1 MHQRGITSWWV
12 RVRPHTQTQLSLL
25 PTLSSPPHTHHH
37 GERCKM
43 RRSPNTPC
51 TVCRRVCV
59 SVFSVASHNR
69 GSQSWGRPLPPTT
82 PAWTSDYGPRTLTAI
97 APFAF
102 LSTNVP
108 PTNMV
113 VQSIPVSTC
122 RFLVVTKQT
131 DGAIFVGGCEAH
143 GGSA

>member
-1 MHQRGITSWWV
+1 M
-12 RVRPHTQTQLSLL
+12 LLL
-25 PTLSSPPHTHHH
+25 PSLRQLGPQPTGH
-37 GERCKM
+37 GR
-43 RRSPNTPC
+43 
-51 TVCRRVCV
+51 
-59 SVFSVASHNR
+59 AS
-69 GSQSWGRPLPPTT
+69 TT
-82 PAWTSDYGPRTLTAI
+82 DSDVTAI

-108 PTNMV
+108 PTNIV

-122 RFLVVTKQT
+122 RFLVVIKQT